1 MKSTIS
7 IARFRFATSPLAFVL
22 LLLSAAQAG
31 DTLSLPDYKPVPPAI
46 KARILPV
53 AANKGYLVKQLRPDV
68 YLITDGGYQSLFVT
82 TGKGVILLDAPPS
95 YGDKIVRAVAE
106 MTKEPIVELV
116 YSHSHLDHISGAV
129 DVLKQIPGLKILA
142 EEGVA
147 EFLRAKRDARR
158 PLPTQTFEGQYT
170 LRLGSASIEMKR
182 GHWHS
187 NEGDLYIYIPAK
199 KVLMAIDTLPPG
211 FAQFQDFDLT
221 ADFHEYL
228 GMFDRLLAYD
238 FDVLIGG
245 HLGFPGNRN
254 DVQVAKDYTTD
265 VYKTVKR
272 IHDSTDQMKIISQ
285 AAAKYGWDNKMA
297 LFRTVLDGVVDQCAK
312 EIESR
317 WSDRLASVDVYA
329 ASHCHTALIYA
340 RWDD

>member
-1 MKSTIS
+1 MKSPIS
-7 IARFRFATSPLAFVL
+7 ITRFGFATSPLAFAL
-22 LLLSAAQAG
+22 LLQSAAQAG
-31 DTLSLPDYKPVPPAI
+31 DALALPDYKPVPLAI

-53 AANKGYLVKQLRPDV
+53 DAKKGYLVKQLKPDV
-68 YLITDGGYQSLFVT
+68 YLITDGAYQSLFVT

-95 YGDKIVRAVAE
+95 FGDKIVQAVAE
-106 MTKEPIVELV
+106 VAKEPIVELV

-129 DVLKQIPGLKILA
+129 EVVKQVPGLKILA

-147 EFLRAKRDARR
+147 EFLREKKDVRR
-158 PLPTQTFEGQYT
+158 PLPTQTFKGHYT
-170 LRLGSASIEMKR
+170 LKLGSASLEMKR

-211 FAQFQDFDLT
+211 YAQFQDFDLT
-221 ADFHEYL
+221 ADFHDYL
-228 GMFDRLLAYD
+228 KMFDQLLAYD

-245 HLGFPGNRN
+245 HLGFPGNRS
-254 DVQVAKDYTTD
+254 DVQVAQDYTMD
-265 VYKTVKR
+265 VYRTVKR
-272 IHDSTDQMKIISQ
+272 IHDSTEMTIVSQ
-285 AAAKYGWDNKMA
+285 AAAQYGWDNKMA